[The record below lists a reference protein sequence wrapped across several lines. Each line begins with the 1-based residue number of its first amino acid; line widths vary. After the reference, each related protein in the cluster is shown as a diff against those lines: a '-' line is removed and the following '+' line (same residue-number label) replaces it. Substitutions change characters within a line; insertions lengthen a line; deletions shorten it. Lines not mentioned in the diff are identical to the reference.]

1 MLLIRFQL
9 FFASTYT
16 PGYDDT
22 VRTAREGRGGKNSHG
37 LNCRTGVFAG
47 ALCVVKRPSLE
58 TFRGRTTGRRAPCI
72 PPTHRNRAS
81 AHRRPLRLMRAYTML
96 RTGSGW

>member
-9 FFASTYT
+9 FFASTYY
-16 PGYDDT
+16 GLHYDT
-22 VRTAREGRGGKNSHG
+22 VRTARGGQNSHG

-81 AHRRPLRLMRAYTML
+81 AHRRPLRLMRAFTML